1 MTMKMRSFKFYFEE
15 ACDSLIKNK
24 LMAFAS
30 AVTIASCIFILT
42 ISFCIAQNINYA
54 LEQLNEFIGL
64 SVIIDDNLPTDKIN
78 DLYEK
83 ILSIPY
89 VNEVKFISSS
99 EAFADFSLTLEG
111 EEAEILNGLQDDNP
125 LPCSFDIT
133 LKDNRFYGATI
144 KILEEM
150 KDDGVANVKQAKKET
165 DILISI
171 SKIIRIISAVIIISL
186 SINSIIIIMN
196 TIKLA
201 VNARKDEISIMKYIG
216 ATNWFIRWPFI
227 IEGIIIGFIG
237 SFFPLIIS
245 WPGYSKLVSV
255 IYNRFPAIKNFF
267 DFKSSFAIF
276 SELLPLAILL
286 GVSIGII
293 GSFTSVRKYL
303 DV

>member
-30 AVTIASCIFILT
+30 AVTVASCIFILT

-54 LEQLNEFIGL
+54 LEQLNESIGL
-64 SVIIDDNLPTDKIN
+64 SVIVTDNLPSDKIN
-78 DLYEK
+78 ALYEK
-83 ILSIPY
+83 ILSVPY

-99 EAFADFSLTLEG
+99 EALTELSLTLEDSS
-111 EEAEILNGLQDDNP
+111 EILNGLQDDNP

-133 LKDNRFYGATI
+133 LKDNKFYGATI

-150 KDDGVANVKQAKKET
+150 KDDGVANVKHAKDET
-165 DILISI
+165 DVLISI
-171 SKIIRIISAVIIISL
+171 SKIIRIISAIIIISL
-186 SINSIIIIMN
+186 GIISIIIIMN

-227 IEGIIIGFIG
+227 IEGMIIGFIG

>member
-30 AVTIASCIFILT
+30 AVTVASCIFILT

-54 LEQLNEFIGL
+54 LEQLNESIGL
-64 SVIIDDNLPTDKIN
+64 SVIVTDNLPADKIN
-78 DLYEK
+78 ALYEK
-83 ILSIPY
+83 ILSVPY

-99 EAFADFSLTLEG
+99 EALTELSLTLEDSS
-111 EEAEILNGLQDDNP
+111 EILNGLQDDNP

-150 KDDGVANVKQAKKET
+150 KEDGVANVKHAKDET
-165 DILISI
+165 DVLISI
-171 SKIIRIISAVIIISL
+171 SKIIRIISAIIIISL
-186 SINSIIIIMN
+186 GIISIIIIMN

-227 IEGIIIGFIG
+227 IEGMIIGFIG

-276 SELLPLAILL
+276 FKLLPLAILL